1 MAAAAKQILVMFE
14 GRKKILS
21 IPQED
26 GIDIL
31 RREFLRVFDV
41 NCSEAVITFQ
51 RFNPEFEEFVDIHS
65 DSEVYSKE
73 KLHAL
78 VAFSNNVS

>member
-1 MAAAAKQILVMFE
+1 MAAAVKQILVMFE
-14 GRKKILS
+14 ERKKILS

-26 GIDIL
+26 GINFL

-51 RFNPEFEEFVDIHS
+51 RFNPEFEEYVDIHS
-65 DSEVYSKE
+65 DSEVDSKE
-73 KLHAL
+73 KLQA
-78 VAFSNNVS
+78 VVVFSNNVS